1 MFRSSEEVQK
11 LAVLLL
17 LLFIDFFIKNVP
29 VEFFKKISYLG
40 SFSYALYVIHYP
52 ILDFL
57 NHLSIGSDS
66 KLINILLVLLINAL
80 GALISITLAWFLECI
95 IHVRIAKVLKK
106 RFNI

>member
-1 MFRSSEEVQK
+1 MFRSSEEVQR

-17 LLFIDFFIKNVP
+17 LLSIAFFIKNVP

-57 NHLSIGSDS
+57 NHLSIASHS
-66 KLINILLVLLINAL
+66 KLINILFVLLINAL
-80 GALISITLAWFLECI
+80 GALISITLDWFLECI